1 MQIKPVTLAAD
12 IESRQATTLQIIKL
26 LLRHRRR
33 LTGCNETLPLEENDV
48 IAVQSPRIDAFVSRE
63 QRIDFIL
70 PAFPTKS
77 PNPQKVLGKLPDMA
91 ERLALGFLHRL
102 CTDIQAI
109 YSPGARIII
118 CSDGHVFADLIEVS
132 DNDVA
137 AYQMAM
143 KALIANMKVDT
154 IEVFNLGDVPEFLAL
169 ANDHH
174 GQRELLCKFHAET
187 PEVIK
192 ERLLGDSDGVQL
204 YRAITR
210 FMFED
215 RWTGNDLFSRTALQ
229 KKSRQIAIGVIQRS
243 DAWSNLLGKHF
254 HDAIRLSIHPQASTS
269 IKMGI
274 HLMDTRDN
282 WLTPWHGVALKRGN
296 RYSLIKRRVAES
308 HGAQLVSINGSPS
321 HYVASTSYEDAM
333 GKDHA

>member
-1 MQIKPVTLAAD
+1 MQIKPLSPDAGTD
-12 IESRQATTLQIIKL
+12 RHQAIALQIVQL
-26 LLRHRRR
+26 LLQHRRR
-33 LTGCNETLPLEENDV
+33 LTSCDEKLAFEESDV
-48 IAVQSPRIDAFVSRE
+48 IAVQSPRIEAFVARG

-102 CTDIQAI
+102 CMNIQAI

-132 DNDVA
+132 DSDVA
-137 AYQMAM
+137 NYQTAM
-143 KALIANMKVDT
+143 KALIADMKVDT
-154 IEVFNLGDVPEFLAL
+154 IEVLNLGDVSEFSAL
-169 ANDHH
+169 ADDHH
-174 GQRELLCKFHAET
+174 GQRELLCRYHADA
-187 PEVIK
+187 PERIK

-215 RWTGNDLFSRTALQ
+215 RLTRNIHVSRTALQ
-229 KKSRQIAIGVIQRS
+229 KTSRQVAIGVIQRS
-243 DAWSNLLGKHF
+243 DAWSNLLGKQF
-254 HDAIRLSIHPQASTS
+254 PQAIRLSIHPQASTS

-274 HLMDTRDN
+274 HLLDTHDH
-282 WLTPWHGVALKRGN
+282 WLTPWHGVAAKLEDRFVLMKKRD
-296 RYSLIKRRVAES
+296 AER
-308 HGAQLVSINGSPS
+308 LNGHIVFLNQQPS
-321 HYVASTSYEDAM
+321 HYQI
-333 GKDHA
+333 DHFAPAAA

>member
-1 MQIKPVTLAAD
+1 MQIKPLSPDAGTD
-12 IESRQATTLQIIKL
+12 RHQAIALQIVQL
-26 LLRHRRR
+26 LLQHRRR
-33 LTGCNETLPLEENDV
+33 LTSCDEKLAFEESDV
-48 IAVQSPRIDAFVSRE
+48 IAVQSPRIEAFVARG

-102 CTDIQAI
+102 CMNIQAI

-132 DNDVA
+132 DSDVA
-137 AYQMAM
+137 NYQTAM
-143 KALIANMKVDT
+143 KALIADMKVDT
-154 IEVFNLGDVPEFLAL
+154 IEVLNLGDVPEFSAF
-169 ANDHH
+169 ADDHH
-174 GQRELLCKFHAET
+174 GQRELLCRYHADA
-187 PEVIK
+187 PERIK

-215 RWTGNDLFSRTALQ
+215 RLTKNVQVSRTALQ
-229 KKSRQIAIGVIQRS
+229 KASRQVAIGVIQRS
-243 DAWSNLLGKHF
+243 DAWSNLLGKQFPH
-254 HDAIRLSIHPQASTS
+254 AIRLSIHPQASTS

-274 HLMDTRDN
+274 HLLDAHDH
-282 WLTPWHGVALKRGN
+282 WLTPWHGVAAKLEDRFVLMKKRD
-296 RYSLIKRRVAES
+296 AERM
-308 HGAQLVSINGSPS
+308 NGRIVFLNQQPS
-321 HYVASTSYEDAM
+321 HYQI
-333 GKDHA
+333 DHFAPAAA